1 MQNITVSTK
10 QNHQPY
16 PALEKLDHGSQYK
29 VVLIIAPSGFGKAKL
44 IQHWFQLNNKNSGIQ
59 PLCLKIENEDNHPY
73 LFIDQLISE
82 ITTWDPN
89 IKDNRIFQDIHNQN
103 LVDEGALEIN
113 PDSGLQP
120 FIETLLNELINSL
133 LHLAGDRFLIMLN
146 YHHIENQRIHSMV
159 AYLIDYLPPNI
170 HLVITSQVIPP
181 LQIPRLRARR
191 KLLEID
197 HEDMH

>member
-1 MQNITVSTK
+1 MSTK
-10 QNHQPY
+10 QNHHPY

-44 IQHWFQLNNKNSGIQ
+44 IHQWSQLNKKNSGIQ
-59 PLCLKIENEDNHPY
+59 PLCFKIENEYNHPI
-73 LFIDQLISE
+73 LFIDKLISE
-82 ITTWDPN
+82 VTTWDPN
-89 IKDNRIFQDIHNQN
+89 IKDNRIFQDIHNQK

-170 HLVITSQVIPP
+170 HLVITSQVVPP
-181 LQIPRLRARR
+181 LQIAKLRARR
-191 KLLEID
+191 ELLEIGP
-197 HEDMH
+197 EELKILSEG

>member
-1 MQNITVSTK
+1 VSTK

-44 IQHWFQLNNKNSGIQ
+44 IQQWSQLNKNISGIE
-59 PLCLKIENEDNHPY
+59 PLCLNIESEDNHPII
-73 LFIDQLISE
+73 FIDKLISE
-82 ITTWDPN
+82 FTTWDPN
-89 IKDNRIFQDIHNQN
+89 IKDQRIFQDIHNQK
-103 LVDEGALEIN
+103 LVDESALEID

-120 FIETLLNELINSL
+120 SIETLLNELINSL
-133 LHLAGDRFLIMLN
+133 LHLAGDRFLIMLD
-146 YHHIENQRIHSMV
+146 YHQIENPTIHSMV
-159 AYLIDYLPPNI
+159 AYLIDYLPPNL

-191 KLLEID
+191 KLLEIG
-197 HEDMH
+197 HEDML